1 MASSAPV
8 VPWFDL
14 TWPVPGTDAVVAAA
28 ANDDDDVDGVGGTDD
43 AADDDSDDDSEDD
56 DDDRTPLQCSNT
68 AHGSVAA
75 AATTEL
81 PFTLSLQP
89 LLLLVFRFISVLC
102 ELEKYDVN
110 FFKTPAW
117 ALRSLVTLSPSMAA
131 AATAAATAVDDAIDV
146 I

>member
-1 MASSAPV
+1 MPSSVPV

-14 TWPVPGTDAVVAAA
+14 TWAVPGTDADVAAT

-43 AADDDSDDDSEDD
+43 AADDDIDDDSDDD

-75 AATTEL
+75 AAATVL
-81 PFTLSLQP
+81 PFALTLSLQP

-102 ELEKYDVN
+102 ELEKYEVN

-117 ALRSLVTLSPSMAA
+117 ALRSSVTLSPSMAA
-131 AATAAATAVDDAIDV
+131 TAAVDDAIDV